1 MLQSKLLGVNVV
13 KDYFYRIFL
22 CCYSINTQ
30 SIFKRRAIMKLQEID
45 KVIYKKRLNLLTGI
59 TLLVLLVT
67 SLSASNILIAFLGS
81 GVEGDHFWLN
91 LIGVAFGLLVISIV
105 YKVILSKPFMSE
117 VNYVRNVK
125 KEMNRIY
132 RKSKLV
138 QEKVAEDHKDALII
152 SFFNLQAS
160 KQVYELDSN
169 TLTMTELNERIR
181 LLDEQ
186 IEKLGLHISVED
198 YKPELLAGLKG

>member
-81 GVEGDHFWLN
+81 GVEGDHFWFN

>member
-1 MLQSKLLGVNVV
+1 
-13 KDYFYRIFL
+13 
-22 CCYSINTQ
+22 
-30 SIFKRRAIMKLQEID
+30 MKLQKID

-67 SLSASNILIAFLGS
+67 SLSVSNILIAFFGS
-81 GVEGDHFWLN
+81 GVDGDHFWLN
-91 LIGVAFGLLVISIV
+91 VMGVACGLLVISIV
-105 YKVILSKPFMSE
+105 YKVILSKPFMAE
-117 VNYVRNVK
+117 VDYVRNLK

-138 QEKVAEDHKDALII
+138 QEKVAEDNKDALII

-160 KQVYELDSN
+160 KQVYELDNN

-181 LLDEQ
+181 LLDEHL
-186 IEKLGLHISVED
+186 IELGLTITVDD
-198 YKPELLAGLKG
+198 YNQGLLSNLK